1 MTTGPAPGAR
11 LAMLQQAVARTPD
24 DPFPR
29 YGLAMELRK
38 LGQQNEARA
47 AFAELLARHPGY
59 VAAYLMYGNLL
70 RALGERDEA
79 KAVYERGA
87 EAAAAAG
94 NDHAH
99 GELVA
104 ACAELS

>member
-1 MTTGPAPGAR
+1 MPIDR

-38 LGQQNEARA
+38 LERPAEAIV
-47 AFAELLARHPGY
+47 AFAELLAQHPGY

-70 RALGERDEA
+70 RAQGELEQA
-79 KAVYERGA
+79 KSIYERGA
-87 EAAAAAG
+87 EVARAAG

-99 GELVA
+99 GELVSA
-104 ACAELS
+104 RAELT